1 MNKAVH
7 RVEVLCDFD
16 GTITNDDI
24 GFRII
29 EAFGSP
35 GWQEV
40 EEAYQRGEKGSRQ
53 ALLEIF
59 STIHVSEDRLRHFI
73 EGNFHVDPYFGS
85 FLDFCG
91 RLNVN
96 VTVLSD
102 GFDFYIDLM
111 FAKFGVEVP
120 YLANSL
126 RVVDGS
132 LLATFPHHSAC
143 CGLCGNCKRTYA
155 EQLKRWGADIIY
167 IGDGCSDRC
176 ASETADIVFAKDFLA
191 EHCRQ
196 KGINYRPFKGFADIL
211 RECHAGLFAGLK
223 GQEEAKFE
231 GCK

>member
-1 MNKAVH
+1 VNKAVR

-16 GTITNDDI
+16 GTITNEDI
-24 GFRII
+24 GFGII
-29 EAFGSP
+29 EAFGGP

-53 ALLEIF
+53 ALLEIY
-59 STIHVSEDRLRHFI
+59 SLIRVAEDRLSHFI
-73 EGNFHVDPYFGS
+73 EGNFHVDPYFSS
-85 FLDFCG
+85 FLDFCR

-111 FAKFGVEVP
+111 LAKFGVDVP

-132 LLATFPHHSAC
+132 LLAAFPHYSAS

-155 EQLKRWGADIIY
+155 EQLKRRGAAIIY

-176 ASETADIVFAKDFLA
+176 ASETADIVFAKDSLA

-196 KGINYRPFKGFADIL
+196 KSIAFRPFKDFADIL
-211 RECHAGLFAGLK
+211 RECHAGLLEGLK
-223 GQEEAKFE
+223 GQS
-231 GCK
+231 